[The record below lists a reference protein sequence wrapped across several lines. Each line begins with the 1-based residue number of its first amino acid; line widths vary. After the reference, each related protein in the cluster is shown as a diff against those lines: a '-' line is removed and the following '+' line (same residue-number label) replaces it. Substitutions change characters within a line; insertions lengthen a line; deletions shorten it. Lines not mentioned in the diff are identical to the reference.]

1 MTDGEFENIYKT
13 YFDDIYRYI
22 LILSRNRH
30 VAEDI
35 ASDTFFKAMCSI
47 GGFRGACGIR
57 SWLYQIAR
65 NSYYSYLRKNRKIK
79 LVDEL
84 SAEISDGGI
93 GIEEKLELRDAS
105 MRIGGILEKLDEP
118 YRGVFMLRTVDGLSF
133 QKIAG
138 IYDKTDNWACV
149 TYHRARKK
157 IKSEMEEY
165 R

>member
-13 YFDDIYRYI
+13 YFEDIYRYI

-30 VAEDI
+30 IAEDI
-35 ASDTFFKAMCSI
+35 ASETFFKAMCSI
-47 GGFRGACGIR
+47 DSFRGACGIR

-65 NSYYSYLRKNRKIK
+65 NSYYSYLRKNRKID

-84 SAEISDGGI
+84 SEQINDGGI
-93 GIEEKLELRDAS
+93 SIEEKLELRDAS
-105 MRIGGILEKLDEP
+105 MRIQGILQKLDEP

-133 QKIAG
+133 KKIAG
-138 IYDKTDNWACV
+138 IYQKTNNWACV

-157 IKSEMEEY
+157 VKYEMEEY
-165 R
+165 Q